1 MVQSLMKE
9 SGHPVSITKLC
20 KWFNVPHSTVYYK
33 SKRRTP
39 KPVDKEV
46 ENEMREVIQEFPTY
60 GKRRITVAVRKR
72 LNKAINHKKIHRIIK
87 LNNWQVIKR
96 PKGHRPRVKGMIS
109 RIDVINSRWAVD
121 TTHIFCGRDG
131 WCHLTAVIDCCD
143 RNIMGWRLS
152 KRGIAKIAAAAL
164 EDAAVLRKINGTNVV
179 LRSDNGLVFGSKAF
193 TKVVNRYGFI
203 QEFITPYTPEQNGM
217 IERFFKTLK
226 EECIW
231 HYNFESVTHAFRI
244 IADWIDFYNN
254 ERPHSALNYE
264 APAVYSKKMV
274 A

>member
-1 MVQSLMKE
+1 
-9 SGHPVSITKLC
+9 
-20 KWFNVPHSTVYYK
+20 
-33 SKRRTP
+33 
-39 KPVDKEV
+39 
-46 ENEMREVIQEFPTY
+46 
-60 GKRRITVAVRKR
+60 VRKR

-143 RNIMGWRLS
+143 RNIMGRRLS

-179 LRSDNGLVFGSKAF
+179 LRSDNGLVFGSEAF

-203 QEFITPYTPEQNGM
+203 QEFITPYTPEQ
-217 IERFFKTLK
+217 K
-226 EECIW
+226 
-231 HYNFESVTHAFRI
+231 
-244 IADWIDFYNN
+244 
-254 ERPHSALNYE
+254 
-264 APAVYSKKMV
+264 
-274 A
+274 